1 MVVSGRFDG
10 KAAIVTGSS
19 SGIGKAIALQLA
31 REGAAV
37 CGAANRNTDGGRA
50 TAREIQDAGGRGLF
64 VQADV
69 SVSGDC
75 ERLVAEALA
84 AFGRVDVLVNNA
96 GITRSSPLQEMT
108 ESFWDQVLD
117 TNQKSA
123 YLLSRLAVADMLR
136 RGWGS
141 VINISSVHASA
152 THAGHAAYAASKAG
166 LCGLTRALA
175 CEFGAR
181 GVRFNCILPGQIDT
195 SLYPRRP
202 DREVDRRTWQPRRND
217 LQITKRAGSPDE
229 VAAAVCFLAS
239 EAASYVNG
247 ATLAVD
253 GGLLGILRDR

>member
-1 MVVSGRFDG
+1 MSERFDG

-37 CGAANRNTDGGRA
+37 CGVANRNADGGRA
-50 TAREIQDAGGRGLF
+50 TAEEIARAGGKSLF

-69 SVSGDC
+69 SDAADGSRV
-75 ERLVAEALA
+75 VAEALG

-96 GITRSSPLQEMT
+96 GITRCCPLEEMT
-108 ESFWDQVLD
+108 EAFWDEVLD
-117 TNQKSA
+117 TNLKSA
-123 YLLSRLAVADMLR
+123 YLLSRAAVADMLR

-141 VINISSVHASA
+141 VINISSVHAAA

-166 LCGLTRALA
+166 MCGLTRALA

-202 DREVDRRTWQPRRND
+202 GREVDRETWQPRRND